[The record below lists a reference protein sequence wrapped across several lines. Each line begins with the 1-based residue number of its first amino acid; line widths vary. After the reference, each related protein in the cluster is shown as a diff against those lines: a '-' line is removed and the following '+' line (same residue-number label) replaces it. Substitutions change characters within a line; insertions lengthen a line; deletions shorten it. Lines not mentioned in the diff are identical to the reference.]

1 MLHILWILIKF
12 ILILLGILLGLV
24 LLALLLVLF
33 CPVRY
38 SAGAIKESAG
48 FKEAE
53 VQAKVSWLFQA
64 IGVRFFWK
72 NGDGRLVI
80 TLFGVSL
87 DKIKDRLSAF
97 GKWRKGRRR
106 RRRRASKSNRRA
118 VTEEKK
124 DADKQKEQISESR
137 ISENRIN
144 ESQINENRINEKQVN
159 EDQIYQKMVDE
170 DQIDQKPVNE
180 NQINKKQTAPE
191 NLKLP
196 QLPEETIEQIEK
208 TEPEKTPKEEPEQ
221 SEPKKLESKKPGP
234 VSVLFTR
241 IRDILIRIIRFPG
254 TIWRKLTSF
263 IKGILAKLQ
272 HIKKNIEEI
281 RNKLDWWREFLG
293 NEKTKAAISLIWKD
307 AKGLIHHVLPTKIEG
322 QVTFGCEDPAVTGAA
337 LAVLGMTIPF
347 HKNQIQVTPLFDG
360 ENQLTGNVS
369 LKGRIYGIMFVKAAL
384 EIYINKNVK
393 YVINRWKH
401 KEE

>member
-53 VQAKVSWLFQA
+53 VQAKVSWLFRA

>member
-53 VQAKVSWLFQA
+53 VQAKVSWLFRA

-72 NGDGRLVI
+72 NGDGVLVI
-80 TLFGVSL
+80 TLFGASL
-87 DKIKDRLSAF
+87 DKIKERLSAF
-97 GKWRKGRRR
+97 GKWRKGRRK
-106 RRRRASKSNRRA
+106 RRRRASKSNRGA

-137 ISENRIN
+137 ISE
-144 ESQINENRINEKQVN
+144 SQINENRIKKQVN

-196 QLPEETIEQIEK
+196 QLPEEKIEQIEK
-208 TEPEKTPKEEPEQ
+208 TEPERTPKEEPEQ
-221 SEPKKLESKKPGP
+221 SESKKPEP

-254 TIWRKLTSF
+254 IIWRKLTSF

-307 AKGLIHHVLPTKIEG
+307 AKGLIHHVLPTRIEG
-322 QVTFGCEDPAVTGAA
+322 QVTFGCEDPAVTGTA

-360 ENQLTGNVS
+360 ENQLTGNVF
-369 LKGRIYGIMFVKAAL
+369 LKGRIYGVVFVKAAI
-384 EIYINKNVK
+384 EIFFNKNIK

-401 KEE
+401 KED

>member
-38 SAGAIKESAG
+38 SAGAVKESAG

-106 RRRRASKSNRRA
+106 RRWRASKSNRRA

-144 ESQINENRINEKQVN
+144 ESQINE
-159 EDQIYQKMVDE
+159 
-170 DQIDQKPVNE
+170 
-180 NQINKKQTAPE
+180 
-191 NLKLP
+191 
-196 QLPEETIEQIEK
+196 
-208 TEPEKTPKEEPEQ
+208 
-221 SEPKKLESKKPGP
+221 
-234 VSVLFTR
+234 
-241 IRDILIRIIRFPG
+241 
-254 TIWRKLTSF
+254 
-263 IKGILAKLQ
+263 
-272 HIKKNIEEI
+272 
-281 RNKLDWWREFLG
+281 
-293 NEKTKAAISLIWKD
+293 
-307 AKGLIHHVLPTKIEG
+307 
-322 QVTFGCEDPAVTGAA
+322 
-337 LAVLGMTIPF
+337 
-347 HKNQIQVTPLFDG
+347 
-360 ENQLTGNVS
+360 
-369 LKGRIYGIMFVKAAL
+369 
-384 EIYINKNVK
+384 
-393 YVINRWKH
+393 
-401 KEE
+401 

>member
-38 SAGAIKESAG
+38 SVGAVKESAG

-53 VQAKVSWLFQA
+53 VQAKVSWLFRA

-97 GKWRKGRRR
+97 GKWRKGRRG

-124 DADKQKEQISESR
+124 DADKQKEQISENG

-159 EDQIYQKMVDE
+159 EDQIDQKMVDE
-170 DQIDQKPVNE
+170 D
-180 NQINKKQTAPE
+180 QINKKQTAPE

-196 QLPEETIEQIEK
+196 QLPEEAIEQIEK
-208 TEPEKTPKEEPEQ
+208 TEPEKTSKEEPEQ
-221 SEPKKLESKKPGP
+221 SEPKKSEPKKPEP
-234 VSVLFTR
+234 MSVLFTR

-263 IKGILAKLQ
+263 IKGIFAKLQ

-281 RNKLDWWREFLG
+281 RNKLDWWKEFLG

-307 AKGLIHHVLPTKIEG
+307 AKGLIHHVLPTRIEG
-322 QVTFGCEDPAVTGAA
+322 QVTFGCEDPAVTGTA

-369 LKGRIYGIMFVKAAL
+369 LKGRIYGIMLVKAAL

>member
-38 SAGAIKESAG
+38 SAGASKESAG

-87 DKIKDRLSAF
+87 DKIKERLSAF

-106 RRRRASKSNRRA
+106 RRRRASKSNRGA
-118 VTEEKK
+118 VTAEKK
-124 DADKQKEQISESR
+124 NTDKQKEQISESR
-137 ISENRIN
+137 ISE
-144 ESQINENRINEKQVN
+144 SQINENRIKKQVN

-180 NQINKKQTAPE
+180 NQINKKQTATE

-196 QLPEETIEQIEK
+196 QLPEEKIEQIEK
-208 TEPEKTPKEEPEQ
+208 TEPEKTPKEELEQ
-221 SEPKKLESKKPGP
+221 SEPKKSESKKPEP

-293 NEKTKAAISLIWKD
+293 NEKTKAAISRIWKD
-307 AKGLIHHVLPTKIEG
+307 TKGLIHHVLPTRIEG
-322 QVTFGCEDPAVTGAA
+322 QVTFGCEDPAVTGTA

>member
-38 SAGAIKESAG
+38 SAGASKESAG
-48 FKEAE
+48 FKETE

-87 DKIKDRLSAF
+87 DKIKERLSAF
-97 GKWRKGRRR
+97 GKWRKERRR

-118 VTEEKK
+118 VTAEKK
-124 DADKQKEQISESR
+124 NTDKQKEQISESR
-137 ISENRIN
+137 ISE
-144 ESQINENRINEKQVN
+144 SQI
-159 EDQIYQKMVDE
+159 
-170 DQIDQKPVNE
+170 NE
-180 NQINKKQTAPE
+180 NQINKKQTDPE

-196 QLPEETIEQIEK
+196 QLPEEKIEQIEK

-221 SEPKKLESKKPGP
+221 SEPKKSESKKPEPMSG
-234 VSVLFTR
+234 LFTH

-254 TIWRKLTSF
+254 TICRKLTSF

-281 RNKLDWWREFLG
+281 RNKLDWWRKFLG

-307 AKGLIHHVLPTKIEG
+307 AKGLIHHVLPTRIEG
-322 QVTFGCEDPAVTGAA
+322 QVTFGCEDPAVTGTA

>member
-24 LLALLLVLF
+24 LLAVLLVLF

-38 SAGAIKESAG
+38 SAAAAKEVDS

-53 VQAKVSWLFQA
+53 IEARVSWLFRA
-64 IGVRFFWK
+64 IGVRFFFK
-72 NGDGRLVI
+72 NGEQKLVI

-87 DKIKDRLSAF
+87 DKIKERLSAF

-106 RRRRASKSNRRA
+106 RRRRASKSNRGA
-118 VTEEKK
+118 VTAEKK
-124 DADKQKEQISESR
+124 NTDKQKEQISESR
-137 ISENRIN
+137 ISE
-144 ESQINENRINEKQVN
+144 SQINENRIKKQVN

-180 NQINKKQTAPE
+180 NQINKKQTATE

-196 QLPEETIEQIEK
+196 QLPEEKIEQIEK
-208 TEPEKTPKEEPEQ
+208 TEPEKTPKEELEQ
-221 SEPKKLESKKPGP
+221 SEPKKSESKKPEP

-293 NEKTKAAISLIWKD
+293 NEKTKAAISRIWKD
-307 AKGLIHHVLPTKIEG
+307 TKGLIHHVLPTRIEG
-322 QVTFGCEDPAVTGAA
+322 QVTFGCEDPAVTGTA

>member
-38 SAGAIKESAG
+38 SAGAVKESAG

-87 DKIKDRLSAF
+87 DKIKDMLSAF

-180 NQINKKQTAPE
+180 NQINKKQTALE

-196 QLPEETIEQIEK
+196 QLPEEKIEEIEK

-221 SEPKKLESKKPGP
+221 SEPKKSESKKPGS

>member
-53 VQAKVSWLFQA
+53 VQAKVSWLFRA

-87 DKIKDRLSAF
+87 DKIKDMLSAF

-180 NQINKKQTAPE
+180 NQINKKQTALE

-196 QLPEETIEQIEK
+196 QLPEEKIEEIEK

-221 SEPKKLESKKPGP
+221 SEPKKSESKEPGP

>member
-106 RRRRASKSNRRA
+106 RRRRASKSNRGA
-118 VTEEKK
+118 VTAEKK
-124 DADKQKEQISESR
+124 NTDKQKEQISESR
-137 ISENRIN
+137 ISE
-144 ESQINENRINEKQVN
+144 SQINENRIKKQVN

-180 NQINKKQTAPE
+180 NQINKKQTALE

-196 QLPEETIEQIEK
+196 QLPEEKIEQIEK

-221 SEPKKLESKKPGP
+221 SEPKKSESKKPGP
-234 VSVLFTR
+234 VSVLFTC

>member
-53 VQAKVSWLFQA
+53 VQAKVSWLFRA

-72 NGDGRLVI
+72 NGDGVLVI
-80 TLFGVSL
+80 TLFGASL
-87 DKIKDRLSAF
+87 DKIKERLSAF

-106 RRRRASKSNRRA
+106 RRRRASKSNRGA

-137 ISENRIN
+137 ISE
-144 ESQINENRINEKQVN
+144 SQINENRIKKQVN

-196 QLPEETIEQIEK
+196 QLPEEKIEQIEK
-208 TEPEKTPKEEPEQ
+208 TEPERTPKEEPEQ
-221 SEPKKLESKKPGP
+221 SESKKPEP

-254 TIWRKLTSF
+254 IIWRKLTSF

-307 AKGLIHHVLPTKIEG
+307 AKGLIHHVLPTRIEG
-322 QVTFGCEDPAVTGAA
+322 QVTFGCEDPAVTGTA